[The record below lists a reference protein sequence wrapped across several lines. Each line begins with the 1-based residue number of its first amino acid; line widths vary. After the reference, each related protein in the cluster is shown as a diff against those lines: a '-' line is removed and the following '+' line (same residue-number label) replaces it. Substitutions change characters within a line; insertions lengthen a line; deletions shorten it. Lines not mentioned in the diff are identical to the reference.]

1 MEKSDVF
8 VEKRTSDI
16 SSTVRKATAKEKAEA
31 ETQRAEVVKLHKNI
45 DTVKLQLNVL
55 MKELEKVQKHCPH
68 KYVQDEWGWPYDYR
82 ECYVCGKGLG
92 LI

>member
-16 SSTVRKATAKEKAEA
+16 SSTVREATAKEKAEA
-31 ETQRAEVVKLHKNI
+31 EAQRAKLVKINKNI
-45 DTVKLQLNVL
+45 ETVELQLKVL
-55 MKELEKVQKHCPH
+55 NEELEKLQKHCPH
-68 KYVQDEWGWPYDYR
+68 KYVQDEYGWPYDYR